1 MTKSNRRTDQLEKY
15 KFKPIGNQPMGKKP
29 IGIRVPQEQYER
41 FMAIPKDI
49 RSKLLRDFIAETVEK
64 FDDLKY
70 EGGS

>member
-15 KFKPIGNQPMGKKP
+15 KFKSIGDKPMGKKP
-29 IGIRVPQEQYER
+29 IGIRVPQEQYEK

-64 FDDLKY
+64 FDYLACEK
-70 EGGS
+70 GS